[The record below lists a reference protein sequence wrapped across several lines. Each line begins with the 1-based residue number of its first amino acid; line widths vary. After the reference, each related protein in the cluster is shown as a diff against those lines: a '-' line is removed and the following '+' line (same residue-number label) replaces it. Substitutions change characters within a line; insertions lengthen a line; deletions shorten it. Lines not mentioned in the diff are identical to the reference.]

1 MKNVHPIVAN
11 LVSQQVL
18 YLAVNAENSVD
29 FLTDLRENMANPAL
43 QTEKGRLDAF
53 SVALQGSIGERTQ
66 QSDMFNRVGA
76 TAVIPVH
83 GALVNRFNSTYGYVT
98 GYGYIK
104 AAVAQA
110 VADETI
116 SRVVLDVN
124 SNGGE
129 AAGCFE
135 TAAFIKALGQ
145 KKEIHAVIDSN
156 CYSAAYA
163 IASACASITATP
175 SAGAGS
181 IGVVAVHASYEKMLE
196 SIGIKA
202 TFIQAGDKKTL
213 GNPYQDLSDDAK
225 ADIQQ
230 RINNSYNEFTSLVA
244 NNRGIAQ
251 YTVIKTQAA
260 CYTSKEAKER
270 GLIDAIMSVEQAFD
284 YLTTIGEE
292 TMSDEKVQV
301 DAESKQTDG
310 AASERQRIQA
320 IMTCDAAK
328 ELPNLANHF
337 AFNTSMNVDDAV
349 AALNAAKADS
359 ETKAAAV
366 ETENKQ
372 PVQEPNYLA
381 TAMAQNGTPNIGA
394 DAGNEEAAKE
404 AANIQAVAKFANLLN
419 M

>member
-18 YLAVNAENSVD
+18 YLAVNTENGVD
-29 FLTDLRENMANPAL
+29 FLKDLRENMANPAL
-43 QTEKGRLDAF
+43 QTENGRLDAF
-53 SVALQGSIGERTQ
+53 NVALQGSLGARTK
-66 QSDMFNRVGA
+66 QSDMFNRIGA

-83 GALVNRFNSTYGYVT
+83 GALVNRFNSTYGFVT

-110 VADETI
+110 VADETVDKI
-116 SRVVLDVN
+116 VLDVN

-135 TAAFIKALGQ
+135 TAAFIKALGE
-145 KKEIHAVIDSN
+145 KKEIHAVVDSN

-163 IASACASITATP
+163 IASACKSITATP

-196 SIGIKA
+196 DSGIKV

-244 NNRGIAQ
+244 NNRGMAQ
-251 YTVIKTQAA
+251 DIVIKTQAA
-260 CYTSKEAKER
+260 CYTSTEAKER
-270 GLIDAIMSVEQAFD
+270 GLIDAVMTVEQAFD
-284 YLTTIGEE
+284 YLTNIGDN
-292 TMSDEKVQV
+292 TMSNEQV
-301 DAESKQTDG
+301 KPVAETQQKDDAT
-310 AASERQRIQA
+310 SERQRIQA
-320 IMTCDAAK
+320 IMTCEAAK
-328 ELPNLANHF
+328 ELPSLANHF
-337 AFNTSMNVDDAV
+337 AFNTAMSADDAV
-349 AALNAAKADS
+349 AALNAAKADN

-366 ETENKQ
+366 ETENQQ
-372 PVQEPNYLA
+372 PVQEPNYLV

-394 DAGNEEAAKE
+394 DAGNEDAAQE
-404 AANIQAVAKFANLLN
+404 AANIQAVAKFANLLT